1 MLSDALAWSGEIYGV
16 MSYKHSGGITLLAG
30 SQHLIV
36 INETFQIHSIA
47 RRIAKP
53 KLEGSAL
60 CTRGGAVRGEEGVW
74 APPGAWVHSHP
85 DVLIQRSRQGLL

>member
-16 MSYKHSGGITLLAG
+16 MSYKHSGGITLSAG

-36 INETFQIHSIA
+36 SSETFQIHSIA

-53 KLEGSAL
+53 DMGLLCAHVVVLYVEKKECGRRRGHG
-60 CTRGGAVRGEEGVW
+60 CTR
-74 APPGAWVHSHP
+74 
-85 DVLIQRSRQGLL
+85 IQMF